1 MNPLKIEVTEAM
13 REAAEAAFLEH
24 SLDGDAPA
32 SAVTRIALTAAFQ
45 HPEFVRQF
53 LACLPEPYP
62 NPEHSLYTEGFNDAR
77 ELIRASLGR
86 LLGEE
91 GK

>member
-1 MNPLKIEVTEAM
+1 MTPLKIEVTEAM
-13 REAAEAAFLEH
+13 LATAKRLLPNIPDVCMEVALE
-24 SLDGDAPA
+24 D
-32 SAVTRIALTAAFQ
+32 VFQ
-45 HPEFVRQF
+45 HPEFIAQF
-53 LACLPEPYP
+53 MACLPEPYP

-91 GK
+91 A